1 MIGNLIKILANSSS
15 ALPANLDVG
24 GASFYM
30 QSSGVSGFEIACL
43 VIFVLAVIHTLLA
56 NKISLISQKIAER
69 HRRKRARPPGFD
81 PTFPEND
88 AKDKSFA
95 AEILHFLGEVE
106 VIFGIW
112 VIPLLLAFS
121 FFYDW
126 GTAVNY
132 IDGRNFTE
140 PVFVVVVMCLAA
152 TRPIVKL
159 AEQMLAFIAKL
170 MGGSLASWWFVI
182 LTIGPLLG
190 SLITEAGAMTLSA
203 LLLANKFYQFQPSK
217 RFSYATIGLLFV
229 NVSVGGVLTNFAA
242 PPVLIVHSSWD
253 WSTSYMFSYF
263 GWKAVTGILL
273 GNSLYF
279 FLFRRE
285 LRVLDKRRKSAKLK
299 GNEIEDAK
307 APLWISLIH
316 VLLLFW
322 CVVNAEYPAIFI
334 GTFLLFLGFHQATSP
349 HQYPLHLKRP
359 ILVGFFLGGLV
370 IHGGLQGW
378 WITPLLGGLKEGP
391 LMLVGTVLTAFNDN
405 AMVTYL
411 SSLIPTLT
419 ESMKQAI
426 MSGVVVGGGLT
437 VIANAPNPAGQML
450 LRKYFKDGVS
460 PMRLFVAASIP
471 TLIMFAVFYYGLNFS
486 ASSALTY
493 LGRTFSVGS

>member
-1 MIGNLIKILANSSS
+1 MNVLANSSS
-15 ALPANLDVG
+15 CFPANLDVG
-24 GASFYM
+24 NAGFSL
-30 QSSGVSGFEIACL
+30 QSHSISPFHITCL
-43 VIFVLAVIHTLLA
+43 VIFALAVIHTLLA
-56 NKISLISQKIAER
+56 NKISQVSQRIAER
-69 HRRKRARPPGFD
+69 HRKRRARPPGFD

-88 AKDKSFA
+88 EKDKSFA

-112 VIPLLLAFS
+112 VIPLLFAIS

-126 GTAVNY
+126 GTAVEY
-132 IDGRNFTE
+132 IDSRSYVE
-140 PVFVVVVMCLAA
+140 PIFVVVVMCLAA

-159 AEQMLAFIAKL
+159 SERMLAFIAKL

-182 LTIGPLLG
+182 LTVGPLLG

-203 LLLANKFYQFQPSK
+203 LLLANKFYQHGPSK
-217 RFSYATIGLLFV
+217 RFAYATMGLLFV
-229 NVSVGGVLTNFAA
+229 NVSVGGILTNFAA
-242 PPVLIVHSSWD
+242 PPVLIISNCWD
-253 WSTSYMFSYF
+253 WTTSYMFTYF
-263 GWKAVTGILL
+263 GWKAVSGILA
-273 GNSLYF
+273 GNTLYF

-285 LRVLDKRRKSAKLK
+285 FRILEKRSKSAKMK
-299 GNEIEDAK
+299 GNEIEEAK

-322 CVVNAEYPAIFI
+322 CVFNSHYPAVFI

-359 ILVGFFLGGLV
+359 ILVGFFLGALV

-419 ESMKQAI
+419 EGMKQAI

-460 PMRLFVAASIP
+460 PLRLFIAALIP
-471 TLIMFAVFYYGLNFS
+471 TLILFAIFYFGLNLS
-486 ASSALTY
+486 ADSALTFV
-493 LGRTFSVGS
+493 TKNFSHSFTRY